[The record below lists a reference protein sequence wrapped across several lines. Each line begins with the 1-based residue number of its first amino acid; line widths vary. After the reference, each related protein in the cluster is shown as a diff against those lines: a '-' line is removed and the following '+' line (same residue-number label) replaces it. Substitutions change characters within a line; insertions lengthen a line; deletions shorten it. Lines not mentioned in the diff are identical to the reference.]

1 MRHEALRRLKLVEEF
16 GGACQRCGYNRC
28 TRALQFHHKDASE
41 KALWSK
47 RSGRAST
54 REVAAHPE
62 RFILLCA
69 NCHFEEH
76 DALDEL
82 NREMLTCPIRGKY
95 CSLACGNQGKRVPL
109 DTVPVK
115 RFWSKVDKTG
125 DCWLWIGDV
134 TKGYATMNWRNES
147 GRYTCRSAARVSYM
161 LAFGEIPAGA
171 DLRHSCGIKLC
182 VNPDH
187 LVPEGQLMLGML

>member
-1 MRHEALRRLKLVEEF
+1 LKLVEEF

-82 NREMLTCPIRGKY
+82 NREMLTCPICGKLFRKVSQSREAYGRGKY

-109 DTVPVK
+109 DTVPVI
-115 RFWSKVDKTG
+115 R
-125 DCWLWIGDV
+125 
-134 TKGYATMNWRNES
+134 
-147 GRYTCRSAARVSYM
+147 
-161 LAFGEIPAGA
+161 
-171 DLRHSCGIKLC
+171 
-182 VNPDH
+182 
-187 LVPEGQLMLGML
+187 